1 MLMGNEKIKRRTTT
15 FRQRKNNRKKL
26 ISIAFIAFAIILV
39 AFVVIFVI
47 KFKIDHKSTE
57 KITQLAL
64 ENNKTTNIS
73 VSLNDMFMITL
84 PEDVDLNKAVYS
96 SSDEEVI
103 RIDSG
108 GRADALKP
116 GKAQITVKSTGFSSN
131 CIISV
136 YKSNKATK
144 DEVTT
149 AIKDNED
156 ILKKNQKN
164 TKLPLY
170 EITVNRKTNTVT
182 VFTYDKDKKYTV
194 PIRAMVC
201 SCGTGGNDI
210 TPLGDYNIYFKQR
223 WHLLYGDCYGQYV
236 TGFEGPYL
244 FHSVPYFTQS
254 ADDLETEEYNKLS
267 SNASQG
273 CVRLSVSDAK
283 WIYENCELNTA
294 VKVIDEDESFDPL
307 GKPNAVKIDAKS
319 KWDPTDP
326 DSKNPYKDAMPKIEG
341 AKDIAIKVGE
351 KLDVYTGIKAYD
363 TCSNEVTD
371 KMKVY
376 GNVISDKKGEY
387 YVTYSI
393 TDDFGN
399 MSTEEIKVTVE

>member
-15 FRQRKNNRKKL
+15 FRQRKNNRKKI
-26 ISIAFIAFAIILV
+26 ISIALV
-39 AFVVIFVI
+39 AFAVVLVSLVVIFVV
-47 KFKIDHKSTE
+47 KFKLSHRNTE

-64 ENNKTTNIS
+64 QNNQTTNIS

-84 PEDVDLNKAVYS
+84 PKDVDLNKAVYS

-103 RIDSG
+103 RVDAG
-108 GRADALKP
+108 GRADALKT

-136 YKSNKATK
+136 YKSDKATK

-149 AIKDNED
+149 AIKSNED
-156 ILKKNQKN
+156 ILEKNQKN
-164 TKLPLY
+164 SKLPLY

-194 PIRAMVC
+194 PVRAMVC
-201 SCGTGGNDI
+201 SCGTGGSDI
-210 TPLGDYNIYFKQR
+210 TPLGDYKVYFKKR
-223 WHLLYGDCYGQYV
+223 WHLLYGDCYGQYI

-244 FHSVPYFTQS
+244 FHSVPYFTQN

-283 WIYENCELNTA
+283 WIYENCELDTA
-294 VKVIDEDESFDPL
+294 VKVVDEDESFDPL

-326 DSKNPYKDAMPKIEG
+326 DSKNPYKDAVPKIEG
-341 AKDIAIKVGE
+341 AKDITVKSGE
-351 KLDVYTGIKAYD
+351 ILNVYTGVKAYD
-363 TCSNEVTD
+363 TCSNDVTD

-376 GNVISDKKGEY
+376 GNVINDKKGVY

-393 TDDFGN
+393 TDDLGN
-399 MSTEEIKVTVE
+399 TATKEIKVKVE